1 MPFNTG
7 AQPSILLR
15 FHFRL
20 PRGNRMMIGIGEGGV
35 DGTRCVVLSLLIEE
49 KGMDLINNT
58 VIEIV

>member
-20 PRGNRMMIGIGEGGV
+20 PRGNRMAIGEGEV
-35 DGTRCVVLSLLIEE
+35 DGTRCVELRE
-49 KGMDLINNT
+49 KAWILFIK
-58 VIEIV
+58 IV